1 MQIKT
6 ITTKLFNLLESS
18 VWYEVATLPT
28 GTLLADKSERSKLR
42 HLHELLGPIVCSL
55 DAVKDAK
62 GKGLN
67 PIVLP
72 SLESWLAS
80 KRFKVRIL
88 QLTQQG
94 ILVLSDQRGHVK
106 ICKLDASNSQEIEA
120 CLSRLTE
127 PLKIVP
133 HGEVHNMIDEIELP
147 ENLEIID
154 LAHSA
159 NEFTT
164 PKKRDIESSLQPHL
178 AELEQEAIHIIREAV
193 ANAERPAML
202 FSLGKDSMAM
212 LRLAEKAFAP
222 EQIPFPLVNIDTR
235 WKFQAMNE
243 FRNWVLSQPELKV
256 IHYVNPDAIEGDVNP
271 FDHGSAVHTEITK
284 TLALKQV
291 LEEHNF
297 DFVFG
302 GARRDEEKSR
312 AKERVFSV
320 RSVNHLWDPRDQRPE
335 FWNVYNT
342 TLTGGQTMRVFPLS
356 NWTELDVWE
365 YLAIENVPL
374 VPLYF
379 SKRRPFVVRNG
390 ALIMVDD
397 ERFKLEDDEKIHFE
411 HLRFRSLG
419 CYPLSGGVISDA
431 RTIQDVISELKA
443 TTVSE
448 RSSRVI
454 DSDRG
459 ASMEQKKKEGY
470 F

>member
-1 MQIKT
+1 MRIAT
-6 ITTKLFNLLESS
+6 DAEELLRQLQYR
-18 VWYEVATLPT
+18 VWYEAGSLPLTSHLAT
-28 GTLLADKSERSKLR
+28 RSDRYRLR
-42 HLHELLGPIVCSL
+42 VTNALLGPVVSSL
-55 DAVKDAK
+55 ETARDSR
-62 GKGLN
+62 GKSLN
-67 PIVLP
+67 PILLP
-72 SLESWLAS
+72 SLVSWFAR
-80 KRFKVRIL
+80 KRYKVRIL
-88 QLTQQG
+88 QLTDKG
-94 ILVLSDQRGHVK
+94 ILVLSDLRGHVNL
-106 ICKLDASNSQEIEA
+106 CKLQSSSPVEIVA
-120 CLSRLTE
+120 CLNNLDGD
-127 PLKIVP
+127 LKIVP
-133 HGEVHNMIDEIELP
+133 HGEIHKTIQNAVLA
-147 ENLEIID
+147 ENLEVID

-159 NEFTT
+159 CEFTPPDPRT
-164 PKKRDIESSLQPHL
+164 AESSLEPHI
-178 AELEQEAIHIIREAV
+178 AELEQEGIHIIREAV

-222 EQIPFPLVNIDTR
+222 EPIPFPLVNIDTR

-243 FRNWVLSQPELKV
+243 FRSWLISKPDLRV
-256 IHYVNPDAIEGDVNP
+256 IHFINPEAIQRNINP
-271 FDHGSAVHTEITK
+271 FDHGSALHTEITK

-291 LEEHNF
+291 LEEHKF

-320 RSVNHLWDPRDQRPE
+320 RSANHAWDPRDQRPE

-356 NWTELDVWE
+356 NWTELDIWK
-365 YLAIENVPL
+365 YLANEMVPL

-379 SKRRPFVVRNG
+379 SRRRPFVVRNG

-397 ERFKLEDDEKIHFE
+397 DRFKLEADEEIHFE
-411 HLRFRSLG
+411 SLRFRSLG
-419 CYPLSGGVISDA
+419 CYPLSGGVRSDA
-431 RTIQDVISELKA
+431 RTIRDVINELKS